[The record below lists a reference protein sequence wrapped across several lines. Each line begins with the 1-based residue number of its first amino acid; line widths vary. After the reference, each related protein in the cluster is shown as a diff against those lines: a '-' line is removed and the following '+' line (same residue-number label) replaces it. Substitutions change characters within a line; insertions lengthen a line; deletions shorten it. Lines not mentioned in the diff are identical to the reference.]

1 MKALV
6 VFSTYADTWFCEV
19 PLAGPDELNRLLRF
33 NGEYAY
39 SSTTPLEMTKE
50 IMVFFYRDADT
61 AGAFLYP
68 KLGGPI
74 MNPGEYQYVIRT
86 GVDLDG

>member
-6 VFSTYADTWFCEV
+6 VFSTYEKTWFCEV

-39 SSTTPLEMTKE
+39 HSNTAVEMTRE
-50 IMVFFYRDADT
+50 IMAFFYVGADT
-61 AGAFLYP
+61 SGAFMFP
-68 KLGGPI
+68 KIPGPI
-74 MNPGEYQYVIRT
+74 MNPGEYRYVIRT
-86 GVDLDG
+86 GIDLDG